1 MIIRKCELSD
11 AESICSLIINE
22 LGYYNISKEGIYER
36 FERLLAAKEYTFL
49 AAELDGE
56 VCGFVSFVSEL
67 SLEVDGEYIRV
78 LCLAVKS
85 GLQGNGIGSELI
97 KAVEYFAAERN
108 AALITLSSNFKRPRA
123 HEFYEKNGFIKTS
136 FTFKKFMR

>member
-11 AESICSLIINE
+11 AESICSLVVNE
-22 LGYYNISKEGIYER
+22 LGYGNISEEGIRER
-36 FERLLAAKEYTFL
+36 FERLLTAKGYTFL
-49 AAELDGE
+49 VAELDGE

-67 SLEVDGEYIRV
+67 SLEVEGEYIRV

-85 GLQGNGIGSELI
+85 GIQGNGVGSELI
-97 KAVEYFAAERN
+97 KAVEFFAAERN
-108 AALITLSSNFKRPRA
+108 VALITLSSNFKRPRA

-136 FTFKKFMR
+136 FTFKKYMG